1 MCNYNLLIEN
11 ISIQAAA
18 LKNMIDEILVC
29 LTRKLL
35 AFLVS
40 KVFTLKYEYIQAIGI
55 QVLKTKT

>member
-18 LKNMIDEILVC
+18 LKNMIDEIVVC

-35 AFLVS
+35 GFLVS
-40 KVFTLKYEYIQAIGI
+40 KVYILKYEYIQAIGI
-55 QVLKTKT
+55 QVL

>member
-18 LKNMIDEILVC
+18 LKNMIDEIVVC

-35 AFLVS
+35 GFLVS
-40 KVFTLKYEYIQAIGI
+40 KVYILKCEYIQAIGI
-55 QVLKTKT
+55 QVP